1 MECLQSSMAASLNM
15 QYVNT
20 TLDVVGGGGWRCI
33 KYIQVPMEWIGET

>member
-1 MECLQSSMAASLNM
+1 MAASLNM

-20 TLDVVGGGGWRCI
+20 TLDVVGVGGRGWRCI